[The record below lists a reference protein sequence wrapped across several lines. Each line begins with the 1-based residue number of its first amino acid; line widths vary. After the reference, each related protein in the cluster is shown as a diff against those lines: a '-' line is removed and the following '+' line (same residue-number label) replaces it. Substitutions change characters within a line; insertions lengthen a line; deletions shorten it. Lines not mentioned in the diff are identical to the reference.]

1 MVAGQRNN
9 STARSSSVSDWSG
22 SSSVSELEPT
32 LIDKIGGPEAAM
44 SVLIPAVEIFYTKL
58 LSDERIKHYFEGIDT
73 DRLKTKQVE
82 FLAYVFGGPT
92 RYTGKDIAEA
102 HKHMIEEQGL
112 NETHFDIVAGH
123 FKDTLVEMHCAGEI
137 VDEAMEI
144 LATSRPIF
152 ERPRKD
158 DPIEAALE
166 EIHRLREEQERDIER
181 ISSSLEKVGLRKD
194 RQSELLRS
202 GIRMRGYGHV
212 EFVDKTLNLSGRR
225 SKK

>member
-1 MVAGQRNN
+1 MVAGGRNS

-102 HKHMIEEQGL
+102 HKQMIEEQGL

-152 ERPRKD
+152 ERPHKD
-158 DPIEAALE
+158 DPIETALE
-166 EIHRLREEQERDIER
+166 AIQRLREEQERDIE
-181 ISSSLEKVGLRKD
+181 SLSLSLEKVGLRKD

-202 GIRMRGYGHV
+202 AIRMRGLY
-212 EFVDKTLNLSGRR
+212 
-225 SKK
+225 KKN